1 MAAATPNRLELDL
14 SGLMCDMKFALLM
27 ETQKLNEATRAAGI
41 DISEHLE
48 TVFGDFFEL
57 INEYSEELKEVIED
71 ACKAESV
78 ELVDEK
84 VDATVIPNDWMEG
97 GLVTCKKCLLQWD
110 GHAQHNCY

>member
-1 MAAATPNRLELDL
+1 MAASDPNRLELDL
-14 SGLMCDMKFALLM
+14 YGLMCEIKFAFL
-27 ETQKLNEATRAAGI
+27 KLNEMTRAAGV
-41 DISEHLE
+41 DKSEHLE

-78 ELVDEK
+78 ELTDEK

-110 GHAQHNCY
+110 GHVQHNCY